1 LTRSDNSTE
10 ERRKAFVRAQT
21 TVQRRIEL
29 FVSLPHGKLD
39 ALAPRRHLADIGRS
53 EAPAR
58 TA

>member
-1 LTRSDNSTE
+1 
-10 ERRKAFVRAQT
+10 VRAQT

-39 ALAPRRHLADIGRS
+39 ALALPRHLADVGRS